1 MDVPQLNK
9 FSFKIIEIITNLQI
23 VIILVQHFLF
33 LRLNLFIN
41 SLLKIVIYVYYVYDR
56 SIINFNRV

>member
-41 SLLKIVIYVYYVYDR
+41 SLLKIVIYVYYVYDL
-56 SIINFNRV
+56 